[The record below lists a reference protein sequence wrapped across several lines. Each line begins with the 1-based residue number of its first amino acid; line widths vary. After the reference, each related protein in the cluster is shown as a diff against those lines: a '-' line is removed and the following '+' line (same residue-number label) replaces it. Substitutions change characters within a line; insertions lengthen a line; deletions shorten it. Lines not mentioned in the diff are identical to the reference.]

1 VTARPLIFLG
11 LIAATLSLA
20 CGRRSNQGP
29 DDLVKGSHPAREVGV
44 TRAEAI
50 TDGHSAPEGE
60 DWGTNA
66 AAVLATEQSYV
77 DFDLGRPTPIRAAYL
92 QGDNNDNYI
101 ISVSDDGQTFRELW
115 TALPVAAAGL
125 RERWTDTLEGSGRFV
140 RVSARGGDG
149 LFALSELQL
158 WSERPTPYPPRIPR
172 VVATSPAA
180 DVRTALLNLVAA
192 FAVFLWATSA
202 GMPAARI
209 VLLGALPLAVAVY
222 TGLAIGDA
230 WPLGGREV
238 ALVRAVA
245 AALAL
250 MALARQVVPG
260 LRFPARL
267 GAIKATCAV
276 AALLAVA
283 AFYNLGHPQFWNHA
297 ARGPEFV
304 HLPDMRIYQPF
315 AKYFDEL
322 RYDGVYVASVLAVA
336 EDERGGSLESLS
348 GVPVRDLRTQR
359 SVHAG
364 DLTTHVREVRQ
375 RFSDARW
382 DGFKKDLA
390 YFRGAMGPDFLT
402 TLTDHGA
409 NATPVWVWFSRLLLA
424 HVPASETTLVV
435 GGLIDALLLLV
446 MALALAR
453 TFGLLPMLVAMTV
466 FGANDLYMFGTDW
479 TGATLRHDWLA
490 ALGLA
495 TCALARRR
503 WTAAGILIGLATM
516 IRAFPAIALVGV
528 GLPVTVEF
536 VEQAY
541 RQRRLPDWR
550 RLLRENN
557 GAVRTIAAA
566 LATMLVAFL
575 VTGVL
580 YSFGMWSEW
589 LAKVSLLN
597 RDTAINE
604 ISLRGLVAGTDAR
617 MSALLKARMLVY
629 LALAGGMILL
639 AALTAR
645 RRPLHEA
652 MLLALPLVLLFWNP
666 SNYYLHLVFLL
677 VLVTVPGGLL
687 MQAAP
692 WLAMCIASY
701 WSGLDPDTDR
711 HFQNLTL
718 LLFVTLGWFYA
729 NALRGKAQ
737 PAATSA

>member
-1 VTARPLIFLG
+1 VTARPPVVLG
-11 LIAATLSLA
+11 LLVASLA
-20 CGRRSNQGP
+20 LGCGRSNTGDP
-29 DDLVKGSHPAREVGV
+29 DLVKGAQPSRELGV
-44 TRAEAI
+44 TRSAAI
-50 TDGHSAPEGE
+50 TDGRAAPEGE

-66 AAVLATEQSYV
+66 AAVLATDQSYV
-77 DFDLGRPTPIRAAYL
+77 EYDLGRPTVIRAAYL
-92 QGDNNDNYI
+92 QGDNNDAYI
-101 ISVSDDGQTFRELW
+101 VSLSDDGQSFHEAW
-115 TALPVAAAGL
+115 TALPVASAGL
-125 RERWTDTLEGSGRFV
+125 RERWTDALEAKGRFV
-140 RVSARGGDG
+140 RITARGGDG

-158 WSERPTPYPPRIPR
+158 WSERPTPYPPRISR
-172 VVATSPAA
+172 VVATDPAA
-180 DVRTALLNLVAA
+180 DVRNALLNLVAA
-192 FAVFLWATSA
+192 FALFLWATGA
-202 GMPAARI
+202 GTSVKRAMLFAGLPIVMAAFAYSEI
-209 VLLGALPLAVAVY
+209 AE
-222 TGLAIGDA
+222 A

-250 MALARQVVPG
+250 MALVRQVAPG
-260 LRFPARL
+260 LRFPARP

-276 AALLAVA
+276 AAVMAVA

-315 AKYFDEL
+315 AKYFPEL
-322 RYDGVYVASVLAVA
+322 RYDGVYVASVLACA
-336 EDERGGSLESLS
+336 EDDRGGSLEALAD
-348 GVPVRDLRTQR
+348 VPVRDLRTHR
-359 SVHAG
+359 SVHAR
-364 DLTTHVREVRQ
+364 DLTPHVREVRQ

-382 DGFKKDLA
+382 DAFKRDLA

-409 NATPVWVWFSRLLLA
+409 NATPVWVWFARLLFA
-424 HVPASETTLVV
+424 HTPASETTLFL
-435 GGLIDALLLLV
+435 GGLIDALLILV
-446 MALALAR
+446 MAVALAR

-479 TGATLRHDWLA
+479 TGATLRHDWLV

-495 TCALARRR
+495 ACALARRR

-516 IRAFPAIALVGV
+516 IRAFPSIALVGV
-528 GLPVTVEF
+528 GLPATVDF

-550 RLLRENN
+550 RLLREHE

-575 VTGVL
+575 VTGAL
-580 YSFGMWSEW
+580 YSFGMWGEW
-589 LAKVSLLN
+589 LGKVALLN

-604 ISLRGLVAGTDAR
+604 ISLRGLVAGTDAK
-617 MSALLKARMLVY
+617 MSAILKARFLIY

-652 MLLALPLVLLFWNP
+652 MLLALPLVLVFWNP

-687 MQAAP
+687 WSAGP
-692 WLAMCIASY
+692 FLAMCVASY
-701 WSGLDPDTDR
+701 WTGLDPDTDR
-711 HFQNLTL
+711 HFQDLTM

-729 NALRGKAQ
+729 NALRGKPQTAVG
-737 PAATSA
+737 PT